1 LAAAPTTHEG
11 AWRAL
16 EESGGGVLTRHESAA
31 RATVSCALLCGAR
44 KFKQTIELQIGLK
57 DYDPQKDKRFVGSVR
72 LPNCPRPTLK
82 ICIIADEKHK
92 DEIAKAKCD
101 VEVVSLDDLKKY
113 NKDKKQIKS
122 WAKKYSMLLASDTVL
137 KKVPVVCGPI
147 LNRIGMFPQV
157 VAHNEP
163 IANKVDDYR
172 SSVKWQLKKVTCLN
186 AAVGAEGFTDEELKQ
201 NIMMSINFLISLL
214 KKGWHN
220 MKSVHIKS
228 TMSKSVKLL

>member
-1 LAAAPTTHEG
+1 MTAKVS
-11 AWRAL
+11 RADVMTCI
-16 EESGGGVLTRHESAA
+16 EQMRE
-31 RATVSCALLCGAR
+31 ATKER
-44 KFKQTIELQIGLK
+44 KFVQTVELQIGLK

-72 LPNCPRPTLK
+72 LPNNPRPQLK

-92 DEIAKAKCD
+92 DEIAKTQTD
-101 VEVVSLDDLKKY
+101 VEVVSLDDLKKH
-113 NKDKKQIKS
+113 NKDKNVIKQ

-163 IANKVDDYR
+163 INIKVEDYR

-186 AAVGAEGFTDEELKQ
+186 AAVGSEGMSDDELR
-201 NIMMSINFLISLL
+201 
-214 KKGWHN
+214 
-220 MKSVHIKS
+220 
-228 TMSKSVKLL
+228 